1 LRRRERWDESELG
14 KIIWL
19 ASYPKSGNTWVR
31 AFLANLFSGA
41 ERPFDINALD
51 QFCSTLTARARF
63 DRIAGAPTLGMPEAQ
78 VLGLRGQIQRNFC
91 AKVAESA
98 FMKTHSR
105 FGDYHGLAL
114 IEPECTA
121 GAIYI
126 VRNPLDVAV
135 SAASHYGVSLEY
147 MVGKMADPNF
157 RTEASDRHV
166 NEYIGSWS
174 QNVVSWTVPAHPK
187 IHVMRYEDMYE
198 QPEAAFERLVAFL
211 GLKPPAEQLD
221 RAIRFSRFNVLSGQ
235 EQDEGFKERSAH
247 NDAFFRRGRP
257 GEGREKLAPDLIDA
271 IVSAHGTQM
280 ARFGY
285 T

>member
-1 LRRRERWDESELG
+1 LG

-19 ASYPKSGNTWVR
+19 ASYPKSGNTWIR
-31 AFLANLFSGA
+31 AFLANLFTGA

-63 DRIAGAPTLGMPEAQ
+63 DHIAGAPTLGMPEAE
-78 VLGLRGQIQRNFC
+78 VLALRGQVQRNFC
-91 AKVAESA
+91 AKFAESA

-121 GAIYI
+121 GAIYV
-126 VRNPLDVAV
+126 VRDPLDVAV

-147 MVGKMADPNF
+147 MVGKMADMNF
-157 RTEASDRHV
+157 RTEASERHV
-166 NEYIGSWS
+166 TDYIGSWS
-174 QNVVSWTVPAHPK
+174 QNVLSWTVPAHPK
-187 IHVMRYEDMYE
+187 IHVVRYEDMHE
-198 QPEAAFERLVAFL
+198 RPETTFERVVAFL
-211 GLKPPAEQLD
+211 GLQPSAELIS
-221 RAIRFSRFNVLSGQ
+221 RAIRFSRFDALSEQ
-235 EQDEGFKERSAH
+235 EQGGGFKERSAH

-257 GEGREKLAPDLIDA
+257 GEGREKLTPALIDA
-271 IVSAHGTQM
+271 IVSAHGPQM

-285 T
+285 IAKAG